1 MSCFPLQLA
10 EDAGFPAGVINT
22 IPCSRD
28 HVDQVTDALLGND
41 LVAKMSFTGSTATGK
56 VARQLEWN
64 SNFLNHLRD
73 RIDSR
78 NRTQREQ
85 SNIWFKYLNVV
96 KNSTIEKSEFHDTTT
111 QLWVLFVGM
120 LA

>member
-56 VARQLEWN
+56 VARQLE
-64 SNFLNHLRD
+64 
-73 RIDSR
+73 
-78 NRTQREQ
+78 
-85 SNIWFKYLNVV
+85 
-96 KNSTIEKSEFHDTTT
+96 
-111 QLWVLFVGM
+111 
-120 LA
+120 